1 MLSTLRLAA
10 YRHMVTTSSNRH
22 GGVKACYS
30 LGNGLS
36 SPEAWRSSERS
47 NWASTSTRPCSRY
60 AEWSGGMGRWSVPV
74 MRSIASSI
82 VHRAGAGGAIR
93 PSPSLSKT
101 DANKAAGRRR
111 GTARTFRALAPGD
124 CRARYLCTSWKRDLS
139 CSTTA
144 EASCATGFACPTNAS
159 SSEAEPVRERSASV
173 TRDGIEI
180 RSGGL
185 RCEPDSVLAAS
196 DSSVE
201 GSTMTSRFSLGLRR
215 RMLGFPP
222 DLLSRML
229 AVRAEASPRVREGD
243 VLTNRHVPRAVGYR
257 PARGGGKGA
266 DFFFLRK

>member
-1 MLSTLRLAA
+1 
-10 YRHMVTTSSNRH
+10 
-22 GGVKACYS
+22 
-30 LGNGLS
+30 
-36 SPEAWRSSERS
+36 
-47 NWASTSTRPCSRY
+47 
-60 AEWSGGMGRWSVPV
+60 MGRWSVPV

-82 VHRAGAGGAIR
+82 VQGAGGGAIR

-101 DANKAAGRRR
+101 DANKAPAGRRR
-111 GTARTFRALAPGD
+111 GTARTFRALTPGD

-144 EASCATGFACPTNAS
+144 EASCSFARPTNAG

-201 GSTMTSRFSLGLRR
+201 GSTITSRFSLGLRR
-215 RMLGFPP
+215 RMLGYPP

-229 AVRAEASPRVREGD
+229 AVRAEASPRDRAMRETSSQIGMLPPTPAARCVRR
-243 VLTNRHVPRAVGYR
+243 LGYR
-257 PARGGGKGA
+257 ALVPMRSVSISCDYWGARA
-266 DFFFLRK
+266 RTPNVLA

>member
-1 MLSTLRLAA
+1 
-10 YRHMVTTSSNRH
+10 
-22 GGVKACYS
+22 
-30 LGNGLS
+30 
-36 SPEAWRSSERS
+36 
-47 NWASTSTRPCSRY
+47 
-60 AEWSGGMGRWSVPV
+60 MGRWSVPV

-82 VHRAGAGGAIR
+82 VQGAGGGAIR

-101 DANKAAGRRR
+101 DANKAPAGRRR
-111 GTARTFRALAPGD
+111 GTARTFRALTPGD

-144 EASCATGFACPTNAS
+144 EASCSFARPTNAG

-173 TRDGIEI
+173 TRDGIEM

-201 GSTMTSRFSLGLRR
+201 GSTITSRFSLGLRR
-215 RMLGFPP
+215 RMLGYPP

-229 AVRAEASPRVREGD
+229 AVRAEASPRDRAMRETSSQIGMLPPTPAARCVRRWGTVRLVPMRSVS
-243 VLTNRHVPRAVGYR
+243 VLVCNH
-257 PARGGGKGA
+257 
-266 DFFFLRK
+266 